1 MENPLGLSLIYYYF
15 AVRASKRLLEEA
27 IIHLMIAAE
36 ALLINRVRRFGS
48 ACRDDFLFLIAK
60 NDEERAEISEENA
73 WTIRFKKCHRSHG
86 GGKKPSRI
94 DVQTLACYIR
104 KAIEEGISLRQLSKK
119 QLLDRLDRESDYCNK
134 NAGWD
139 CGL

>member
-1 MENPLGLSLIYYYF
+1 
-15 AVRASKRLLEEA
+15 
-27 IIHLMIAAE
+27 MIAAE
-36 ALLINRVRRFGS
+36 ALLINKSEKIRESLSRRLS
-48 ACRDDFLFLIAK
+48 VLIAK
-60 NDEERAEISEENA
+60 NDEERAEIS
-73 WTIRFKKCHRSHG
+73 KKMRGLYDLRSAIVHG